1 MGGSMEALPTWQ
13 NGVFSRILRDA
24 AAAVAQQSMD
34 AAALWVSVFG
44 DAERWFDPDPL
55 DASMRPT
62 EVAAIKNVF
71 HQARNAQS
79 IWTEWLNLRDEALY
93 NGTLDTLADN
103 VKVLAAIKA
112 AQEEKAARRAELKAI
127 KDSQLRLPP
136 PLGVAA

>member
-1 MGGSMEALPTWQ
+1 
-13 NGVFSRILRDA
+13 
-24 AAAVAQQSMD
+24 
-34 AAALWVSVFG
+34 
-44 DAERWFDPDPL
+44 
-55 DASMRPT
+55 MRPT